1 MENFSQW
8 NSGIIFLVKED
19 PKYEASFH
27 TGMEMQVLDNN
38 AIRMEK

>member
-1 MENFSQW
+1 MKC
-8 NSGIIFLVKED
+8 GIIFLVKED

-27 TGMEMQVLDNN
+27 TGMEMQYWITM